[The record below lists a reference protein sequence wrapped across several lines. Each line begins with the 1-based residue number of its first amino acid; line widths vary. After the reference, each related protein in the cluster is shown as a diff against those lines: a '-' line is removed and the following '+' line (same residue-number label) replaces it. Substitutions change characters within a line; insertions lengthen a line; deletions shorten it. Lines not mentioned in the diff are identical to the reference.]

1 MTRSLAILAVVM
13 VNIPDFAW
21 AGAEDH
27 FHVRERTGYSSEPVS
42 SARIDKIITESALR
56 YQKYGA
62 VAARVGF
69 HDIAFPK
76 DSKEF
81 HRLNGYGLLVV
92 TAISQDS
99 SEIPLRRVY
108 VQGEHGQEVLQRL
121 FSISSAVEPP
131 DGAVTQIFGPFR
143 ADAMYLFP
151 VHCRFKDSKLLTDF
165 AQNRRGFHLATFPER
180 IPSALKALP
189 KEKPTSIPPLEEIR
203 QFAHREYPDLGRLLV
218 EVQGES
224 SKED

>member
-1 MTRSLAILAVVM
+1 MRRSLAILAVVM
-13 VNIPDFAW
+13 VFIPDFGW
-21 AGAEDH
+21 TEAEDS
-27 FHVRERTGYSSEPVS
+27 FHVRERTRYSSEPVS
-42 SARIDKIITESALR
+42 SARMDRIIKESALS
-56 YQKYGA
+56 YKKYGA
-62 VAARVGF
+62 VAARAGF

-99 SEIPLRRVY
+99 SEVPLRRVY

-121 FSISSAVEPP
+121 FSISSAVDPS
-131 DGAVTQIFGPFR
+131 DGAVARIFGPFR
-143 ADAMYLFP
+143 VDAMYLFP
-151 VHCRFKDSKLLTDF
+151 VHSRFKDSKLLTDF
-165 AQNRRGFHLATFPER
+165 AQNRTGFHLATFPDR
-180 IPSALKALP
+180 IPPALKALP

-203 QFAHREYPDLGRLLV
+203 QFARREYPDLGRLLA
-218 EVQGES
+218 EMQTES

>member
-1 MTRSLAILAVVM
+1 MRRSLAILAVVM
-13 VNIPDFAW
+13 VSIPDFGW
-21 AGAEDH
+21 TEAEDH
-27 FHVRERTGYSSEPVS
+27 LHVRERTGYSSEPVG
-42 SARIDKIITESALR
+42 SARMDERITESALR
-56 YQKYGA
+56 YRKHGA
-62 VAARVGF
+62 VAARAGF

-99 SEIPLRRVY
+99 SELPLSRVY
-108 VQGEHGQEVLQRL
+108 VQGEDGQEVLQRL

-131 DGAVTQIFGPFR
+131 DGAVAQVFGPFR

-151 VHCRFKDSKLLTDF
+151 VHWKFKDSKLLTDF
-165 AQNRRGFHLATFPER
+165 AQNRRGFQLATFPER

-203 QFAHREYPDLGRLLV
+203 QFAHREYPDLGHFLV
-218 EVQGES
+218 EMQRERR
-224 SKED
+224 KED

>member
-1 MTRSLAILAVVM
+1 MKRSLAILVVVM
-13 VNIPDFAW
+13 LNIPGSGWTEAK
-21 AGAEDH
+21 DH

-42 SARIDKIITESALR
+42 SARIDEFITETALR
-56 YQKYGA
+56 YRKFGA
-62 VAARVGF
+62 VAARGGF

-76 DSKEF
+76 DGKEF

-92 TAISQDS
+92 TAVSQDS
-99 SEIPLRRVY
+99 SELPLRRVY
-108 VQGEHGQEVLQRL
+108 VQGEQGPEVLQRL

-131 DGAVTQIFGPFR
+131 DGAVAQVFGPFR

-151 VHCRFKDSKLLTDF
+151 VHWKFKDSKLLTDF
-165 AQNRRGFHLATFPER
+165 AQNRRGFQLATFPER
-180 IPSALKALP
+180 IPPALKALP

-203 QFAHREYPDLGRLLV
+203 QFVLREYPDLGRFLV
-218 EVQGES
+218 EVKGES

>member
-1 MTRSLAILAVVM
+1 MKRSLALLVVVM
-13 VNIPDFAW
+13 VNIPDSGW
-21 AGAEDH
+21 TEAEDH
-27 FHVRERTGYSSEPVS
+27 FHVRERTGYSSEPVR
-42 SARIDKIITESALR
+42 SARIDKTITESALR
-56 YQKYGA
+56 YKRHGA
-62 VAARVGF
+62 VSARAGF
-69 HDIAFPK
+69 YDIAFPR

-99 SEIPLRRVY
+99 TELPLRRVH
-108 VQGEHGQEVLQRL
+108 VQGEHGQQTLQRL

-131 DGAVTQIFGPFR
+131 NGAVAQVFGPFR

-151 VHCRFKDSKLLTDF
+151 VHWKFKDSKLLTDF
-165 AQNRRGFHLATFPER
+165 AQNRRGFQLATFPET

-189 KEKPTSIPPLEEIR
+189 KQKPTSIPPLEEIR
-203 QFAHREYPDLGRLLV
+203 QFALREYPDLGRFLEEL
-218 EVQGES
+218 QGES